1 MYLRYTK
8 AELVSMFLGI
18 LTWTSLSTFMLIA
31 KNAIGINNIPIFETL
46 IFLAGIIAI
55 RVSYSKK
62 NWDYGLVVV
71 INITIET
78 IFLISLMYLLYFGTL
93 AEAGIAV
100 YSIIIINVITNK
112 LKGVAGRDIE
122 DIQLTSLHYKSYLR
136 KIRKLSDNLV
146 YIAGAIGTSIALIFI
161 TYIKMDI
168 ITFTKIMI
176 VLNVIQ
182 NIYDYHIWYK
192 YLFKENKKR

>member
-1 MYLRYTK
+1 MYLKYLK
-8 AELVSMFLGI
+8 AELLSMFLGI

-31 KNAIGINNIPIFETL
+31 KNAIGVNNIPIFETL
-46 IFLAGIIAI
+46 IFIAGIIAI
-55 RVSYSKK
+55 RISYSRK
-62 NWDYGLVVV
+62 NWNYSLIVFID
-71 INITIET
+71 IIIKTM
-78 IFLISLMYLLYFGTL
+78 FLISLLYLLYFGTV
-93 AEAGIAV
+93 AEAGLAV
-100 YSIIIINVITNK
+100 YTIIIINAVTNK
-112 LKGVAGRDIE
+112 LKGVASRDIE

-146 YIAGAIGTSIALIFI
+146 YIAGAIGTGIALVFI